1 MKITVCELN
10 DDPMAFAEDWEALA
24 AHVKAEGSQLVV
36 LPEMPFAPWFA
47 LSPHYDA
54 SVWQS
59 AVKAHETW
67 LSRLAELA
75 PAAVITTRPVDIGGK
90 RLNEGFV
97 WDQAG
102 GYQAAHHKYYLPD
115 EEGFW
120 EATWYQRG
128 DGSFAPIECRGV
140 KIGFLICTDAVV

>member
-1 MKITVCELN
+1 
-10 DDPMAFAEDWEALA
+10 MAFAEDWEALA

-75 PAAVITTRPVDIGGK
+75 PAAVIATRPVNSGGK

-102 GYQAAHHKYYLPD
+102 GYRAAHHKYYLPD

-120 EATWYQRG
+120 EAT
-128 DGSFAPIECRGV
+128 
-140 KIGFLICTDAVV
+140 

>member
-10 DDPMAFAEDWEALA
+10 DDPMAFAVDWEALA

-47 LSPHYDA
+47 LSPRCDA
-54 SVWQS
+54 SVWQA
-59 AVKAHETW
+59 AVKAHEDW
-67 LSRLAELA
+67 LSRLDELA
-75 PAAVITTRPVDIGGK
+75 PAAVIATRPVDIAGK

-102 GYQAAHHKYYLPD
+102 GYRAAHHKYYLPD